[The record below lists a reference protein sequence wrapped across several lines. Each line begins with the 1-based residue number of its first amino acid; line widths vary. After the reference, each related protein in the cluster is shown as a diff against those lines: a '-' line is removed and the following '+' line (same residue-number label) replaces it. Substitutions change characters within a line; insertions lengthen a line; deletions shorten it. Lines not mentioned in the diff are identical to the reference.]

1 MYRFFGTGSATLQ
14 EDLVDE
20 AVERRMPTKE
30 TAELNPK
37 EEKKPKDLS
46 VLSAISVTVIQL
58 DQLELKNML
67 QLILL

>member
-20 AVERRMPTKE
+20 AVERQMPTKE

-37 EEKKPKDLS
+37 EAKKPKDLS

>member
-1 MYRFFGTGSATLQ
+1 M
-14 EDLVDE
+14 DE
-20 AVERRMPTKE
+20 AVERQMPTKE